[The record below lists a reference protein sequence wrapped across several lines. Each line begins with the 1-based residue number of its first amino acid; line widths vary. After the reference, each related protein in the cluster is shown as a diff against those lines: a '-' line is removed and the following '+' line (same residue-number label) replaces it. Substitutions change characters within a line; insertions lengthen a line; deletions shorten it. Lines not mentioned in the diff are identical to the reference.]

1 MVEWKPFGIIVPDE
15 TVVGIIA
22 AFFADEINGIPTFV
36 LVANCGFIFGSHN
49 EARQAPP
56 RWKRNTAIPSI
67 SYQKVTLFSRRRG
80 GTVCVKLMIVRI
92 TVLNELE
99 DDESVLPFNF

>member
-1 MVEWKPFGIIVPDE
+1 M
-15 TVVGIIA
+15 
-22 AFFADEINGIPTFV
+22 NGIPIFV
-36 LVANCGFIFGSHN
+36 RIAACGFIFGSFN

-92 TVLNELE
+92 TFLNELE
-99 DDESVLPFNF
+99 VDETALLFNY